1 MAQVRTDSAS
11 FASLVKSPGVCYTE
25 YEGGKLVNSTSR
37 AAALLVVTATAFVLA
52 QTASAAELG
61 LSVGVQ
67 DGTPT
72 ASAEVAAPVG
82 EASVETSAAL
92 APAAASVSAAAETD
106 AVAAR
111 VDVAARPT
119 AAAGL
124 PGPGARARKDPG
136 ARTNGLARR
145 ATPPR
150 DRSIVTAASAGRAAQ
165 QPGPPAPLTTPSAQT
180 GAQLDVDL
188 APLPERSTS
197 DRGASVEAAAAGIS
211 GSPVALVGLLLV
223 VVSLLLRPLLGAFSA
238 PRPSLHAFVLQRPG

>member
-1 MAQVRTDSAS
+1 
-11 FASLVKSPGVCYTE
+11 
-25 YEGGKLVNSTSR
+25 VNSTSR

-67 DGTPT
+67 DGTLT

-82 EASVETSAAL
+82 EASLETSAAL
-92 APAAASVSAAAETD
+92 APAAASVSAAAEAD

-119 AAAGL
+119 AAAGP
-124 PGPGARARKDPG
+124 PGPGARPRKDPG

-145 ATPPR
+145 AGTPR
-150 DRSIVTAASAGRAAQ
+150 DRSIVAAASAGKAVQ
-165 QPGPPAPLTTPSAQT
+165 QLGPPAPLTTRAAQT
-180 GAQLDVDL
+180 ASLDVDL
-188 APLPERSTS
+188 APLPEHSTNGWR
-197 DRGASVEAAAAGIS
+197 DSVQAAAAGIS

-223 VVSLLLRPLLGAFSA
+223 VVSLLLRPLLGAPRE